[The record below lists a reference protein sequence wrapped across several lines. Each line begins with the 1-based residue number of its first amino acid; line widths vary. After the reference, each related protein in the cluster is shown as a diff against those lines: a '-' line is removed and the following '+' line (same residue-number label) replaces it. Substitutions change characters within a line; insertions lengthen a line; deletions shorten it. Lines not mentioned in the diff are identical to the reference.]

1 MPKGLVPR
9 GLMPSGHVFVNQL
22 PTGQVS
28 GIRMPSGHV
37 ARGFQWQ
44 AGGGMG
50 KGLMVDL

>member
-1 MPKGLVPR
+1 
-9 GLMPSGHVFVNQL
+9 MPSGHVFVNQL
-22 PTGQVS
+22 PNGQVS
-28 GIRMPSGHV
+28 GVRMPGGHV